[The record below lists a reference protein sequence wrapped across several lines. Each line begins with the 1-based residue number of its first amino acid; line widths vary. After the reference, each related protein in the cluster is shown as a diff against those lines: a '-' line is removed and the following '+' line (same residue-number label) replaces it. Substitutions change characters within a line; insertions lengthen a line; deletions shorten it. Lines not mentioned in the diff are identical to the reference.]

1 MNCYLVEG
9 AVISQYYVTDRSNCE
24 KVSNLV
30 MADSE
35 EEAEYKFIKYYE
47 ENKLL
52 VIINLTDVEYKI
64 PSPYELKELINTEAL
79 AYQGSGNIN
88 GSINKNDF
96 IKIRPFGSAIFKI
109 KEDK

>member
-9 AVISQYYVTDRSNCE
+9 AIVNRSYVTGNSVSV

-47 ENKLL
+47 H
-52 VIINLTDVEYKI
+52 NLSTGSEDYRVDWCDV
-64 PSPYELKELINTEAL
+64 
-79 AYQGSGNIN
+79 
-88 GSINKNDF
+88 
-96 IKIRPFGSAIFKI
+96 RPTIV
-109 KEDK
+109 